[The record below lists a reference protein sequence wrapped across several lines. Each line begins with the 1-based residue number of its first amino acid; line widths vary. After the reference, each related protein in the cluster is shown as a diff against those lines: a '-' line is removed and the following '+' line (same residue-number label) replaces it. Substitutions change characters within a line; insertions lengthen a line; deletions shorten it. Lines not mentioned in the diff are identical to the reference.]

1 MTDELNQGQQ
11 QVADR
16 VGKLLAESPLDE
28 EIKQVLLDD
37 VDQLPAHLLFKLLDV
52 LENEREQLETVAFEI
67 ELFLKEQNK
76 NWQQTEKEQQKAA
89 DTITDAWVEKLK

>member
-89 DTITDAWVEKLK
+89 DTIADAWVEKLK